1 MDRLDHKEIFQREQ
15 REDRR
20 LSILLYLSA
29 APGGKANSFI
39 VQRVLRKLGHAVG
52 HDLIVTDT
60 AWLGEQGL
68 VTVEELPGMVVA
80 RITPRGRDVAAGEV
94 VVPGVAEPTGL

>member
-1 MDRLDHKEIFQREQ
+1 MADHKDIFDKEQ

-20 LSILLYLSA
+20 LTILLYLSA

-39 VQRVLRKLGHAVG
+39 VQRILRKFG
-52 HDLIVTDT
+52 HDIGYDRVMTET

-68 VTVEELPGMVVA
+68 VQVEELPGMVVA
-80 RITPRGRDVAAGEV
+80 RITPRGRDVAAGSV
-94 VVPGVAEPTGL
+94 IVPGVAEPTGL